1 MVADAGGHRQRERR
15 WRSLHM
21 SVAPIWY
28 TQVQFSP
35 ATPAR
40 HVAITGAPDSPGCYV
55 FTEDAGPLVP
65 GKVLY
70 VGRALSLRDRLRG
83 YLVDF
88 MTTAP
93 TRHKGRAFIF
103 EHRHK
108 FGDNK
113 LFVRWAIYGD
123 PNTLEASLIDHLR
136 PVMNDRWESAGFADE
151 ESLDAQYR
159 A

>member
-1 MVADAGGHRQRERR
+1 MP
-15 WRSLHM
+15 
-21 SVAPIWY
+21 VAPIWY

-35 ATPAR
+35 PRPAGQ
-40 HVAITGAPDSPGCYV
+40 VAGPSIPDSPGCYV
-55 FTEDAGPLVP
+55 FTESAGPLVP

-70 VGRALSLRDRLRG
+70 IGRALSLRDRLRG

-88 MTTAP
+88 MATAP

-108 FGDNK
+108 HGNNR
-113 LFVRWAIYGD
+113 LFLRWAIYGD
-123 PNTLEASLIDHLR
+123 PNTLEASLIDHLN

-151 ESLDAQYR
+151 ESLDARYR
-159 A
+159 